1 MNTKPYQDLSFENLQ
16 QDVLELEMALQ
27 NASLAHEYTRL
38 ELETVRSALEK
49 IALDEKLESYRE
61 AYFIAR
67 KCLQDCDPARLQKV
81 EAELIDQKK
90 EFFTFYSA

>member
-1 MNTKPYQDLSFENLQ
+1 M
-16 QDVLELEMALQ
+16 ELALQ

-38 ELETVRSALEK
+38 ELETVRSVLEK
-49 IALDEKLESYRE
+49 IALDEKLEDYRD
-61 AYFIAR
+61 AYFTAR
-67 KCLQDCDPARLQKV
+67 KCLQVYDPARLQKI